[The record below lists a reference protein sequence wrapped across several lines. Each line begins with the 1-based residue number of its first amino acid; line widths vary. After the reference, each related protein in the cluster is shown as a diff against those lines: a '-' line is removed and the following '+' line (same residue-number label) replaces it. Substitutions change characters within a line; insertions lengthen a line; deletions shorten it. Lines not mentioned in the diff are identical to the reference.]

1 MTARVH
7 EIVGELPTKPHIMPA
22 AQRAPRRVNWE
33 LWAGATH
40 QSLNTNELHCLY
52 NYAHLVGAVNY
63 LCTTIRPDICN
74 AISKLS
80 QTLHTPT
87 PEQAKHL
94 YHLLRYLHSTADK
107 TLEIKPTQDT
117 GMIIYSDSNF
127 ADPSDKRRRSTSGT
141 YVTLH
146 GRPIAWRSKLQTCT
160 ADSTHEAELYALH
173 QSLKVGLGLKY
184 TLTEL
189 GLIKRNCTNTIFVDN
204 EATTHTS
211 LLRDQIS
218 NKNRHIDTRYF
229 KICDHVESKDFT
241 VTWVSGKYN
250 PADIFTKPLAP
261 AAFISHF
268 DFIFENIP
276 YYNEL
281 EGGTHAYSGP

>member
-1 MTARVH
+1 M
-7 EIVGELPTKPHIMPA
+7 
-22 AQRAPRRVNWE
+22 
-33 LWAGATH
+33 
-40 QSLNTNELHCLY
+40 
-52 NYAHLVGAVNY
+52 
-63 LCTTIRPDICN
+63 
-74 AISKLS
+74 
-80 QTLHTPT
+80 
-87 PEQAKHL
+87 
-94 YHLLRYLHSTADK
+94 
-107 TLEIKPTQDT
+107 
-117 GMIIYSDSNF
+117 
-127 ADPSDKRRRSTSGT
+127 
-141 YVTLH
+141 
-146 GRPIAWRSKLQTCT
+146 
-160 ADSTHEAELYALH
+160 
-173 QSLKVGLGLKY
+173 GLGLKY